1 MKAVIKRTSF
11 ADGNYV
17 NAAAFATKTEFPE
30 FIATSR
36 LIDNVKSGPQKTD
49 AVLITAVH
57 RPAAKT
63 KAKSLAARTVY
74 ISLPANFAVGD
85 YELRSRAD
93 VDFSFKDADGTVY
106 ESVSG
111 NIKLEPALGDN
122 VKGSFQ
128 AALEYPG
135 TGGETFTLK
144 GNFQVLK
151 AG

>member
-11 ADGNYV
+11 ASGNYV

-36 LIDNVKSGPQKTD
+36 LIDKVKSGPQKID
-49 AVLITAVH
+49 AVLITAID
-57 RPAAKT
+57 RPAANT
-63 KAKSLAARTVY
+63 KAKSLASRTLY
-74 ISLPANFAVGD
+74 ISIPDNFEVGD
-85 YELRSRAD
+85 YQLKSRPD
-93 VDFSFKDADGTVY
+93 VDFSLKDADGTVY

-111 NIKLEPALGDN
+111 KIKLEPALGDN

-128 AALEYPG
+128 ADLEYPG
-135 TGGETFTLK
+135 TNGETFTLK